1 MNVPWYHRN
10 RPRPEALP
18 PDREADPSGVE
29 DVWRMLDNALGL
41 VRHAELKAV
50 TILATSGVL
59 GQILMVVLQEPGS
72 AFVTACSGLAGGFC
86 VAAALSSVGVLWPRT
101 SAGGERPSLLH
112 FATVARI
119 RGPVPVIYQQQ
130 LAELV
135 RDRDEL
141 LAQVAEQI
149 WANSIIARR
158 KYRFANLAVISIIT
172 AAVALGCVFVM
183 KI

>member
-1 MNVPWYHRN
+1 V
-10 RPRPEALP
+10 
-18 PDREADPSGVE
+18 
-29 DVWRMLDNALGL
+29 
-41 VRHAELKAV
+41 
-50 TILATSGVL
+50 LA
-59 GQILMVVLQEPGS
+59 
-72 AFVTACSGLAGGFC
+72 
-86 VAAALSSVGVLWPRT
+86 
-101 SAGGERPSLLH
+101 
-112 FATVARI
+112 
-119 RGPVPVIYQQQ
+119 IYQQQ

-158 KYRFANLAVISIIT
+158 KFRLANLAVISIIA

>member
-1 MNVPWYHRN
+1 MNVPW
-10 RPRPEALP
+10 RPRNSGRPEVLP
-18 PDREADPSGVE
+18 PDREANPSGVE
-29 DVWRMLDNALGL
+29 DVWRMLDHVLGL

-50 TILATSGVL
+50 TILATSGLL
-59 GQILMVVLQEPGS
+59 GQILMVVLQEPHS
-72 AFVTACSGLAGGFC
+72 AVVTVCGGLAGGLA
-86 VAAALSSVGVLWPRT
+86 VAAALCSVGVLWPRT
-101 SAGGERPSLLH
+101 SAGGERPNLLH

-119 RGPVPVIYQQQ
+119 RGSVLAIYQQQ

-141 LAQVAEQI
+141 LAQLAEQI

-158 KYRFANLAVISIIT
+158 KFRLANLAMISIIA
-172 AAVALGCVFVM
+172 AAVALGSVFVL